1 MSRLIRSRLRTLS
14 RLVAVGSLT
23 VAAIVCP
30 ITVIVDSDEPLRAPP
45 LASTLLLS
53 SSSTLLAVA
62 GCLLRRQRCVPP
74 ADAPPSWV

>member
-1 MSRLIRSRLRTLS
+1 MRFRLRTLC

-30 ITVIVDSDEPLRAPP
+30 ITVIVDFDEPLMAPP
-45 LASTLLLS
+45 IASTLLLG

-62 GCLLRRQRCVPP
+62 GCLLRHQRGVPP
-74 ADAPPSWV
+74 ADAPPLRA

>member
-1 MSRLIRSRLRTLS
+1 MSKLIRSRLGTLS

-30 ITVIVDSDEPLRAPP
+30 ITVIVDFDEPLMAPP
-45 LASTLLLS
+45 LASTLLLG

-62 GCLLRRQRCVPP
+62 GYLLRHQRGVAPV
-74 ADAPPSWV
+74 DAPPSWA